1 MRGNISVTDGDGT
14 SSQQQITGDNART
27 VDLLMVPTEDL
38 AQHTQ
43 DLQSRGFV
51 IDSTHNFFDLREGD
65 EQTLVAWK
73 APENSDIST
82 VLVGLAEVSQQ
93 FPYG

>member
-1 MRGNISVTDGDGT
+1 
-14 SSQQQITGDNART
+14 
-27 VDLLMVPTEDL
+27 
-38 AQHTQ
+38 
-43 DLQSRGFV
+43 V
-51 IDSTHNFFDLREGD
+51 IDSTHNFLDLREGD
-65 EQTLVAWK
+65 EQTLVVWK